1 MLSRCAVFLLTAL
14 ALSSQSPAGV
24 WIDVPFVA
32 QPRDGCGAASI
43 AMVMEYWSAQQ
54 HMAAPPSSDVATIQ
68 RQLFSPR
75 LHGISPEAMES
86 YLRQNGYLAM
96 PFSGTWNDLEQQVT
110 KGRPLIVALRPRGQT
125 AFHYVVVAGIDTANG
140 VVMMNDPAERKL
152 LSQERA
158 GFERDWSATHHW
170 TLLAVPQVSNRK

>member
-1 MLSRCAVFLLTAL
+1 MLTRCAAFLLTAL
-14 ALSSQSPAGV
+14 ALSAQSPVGV

-43 AMVMEYWSAQQ
+43 AMVMDYWSDQQ
-54 HMAAPPSSDVATIQ
+54 HTAPPPASNVAAIQ

-75 LHGISPEAMES
+75 LHGITPGAMED

-125 AFHYVVVAGIDTANG
+125 AFHYVVIAGVDSVHG
-140 VVMMNDPAERKL
+140 LVMMNDPAERKL

-158 GFERDWSATHHW
+158 GFEREWSATHNW
-170 TLLAVPQVSNRK
+170 TLLAVPQSSNPK